1 MEKMKRVAI
10 IGTGSYVPEKVLS
23 NFDLEKK
30 VDTSD
35 EWIKNRTG
43 ICERHIS
50 DEQTPTS
57 KLAIEAAK
65 KALDAAGVK
74 PEDLD
79 FILVATV
86 CPDMLFPA
94 TACLVQSALGA
105 KRAAAFDISAG
116 CTGFIYGLELSRSL
130 INADPARKILL
141 IGAEELTKLLDWTDR
156 TTCVLFGDG
165 AGAVVLA
172 SVDED
177 RGIISSYLG
186 ADGTLGNLLYMPGG
200 GSLNPTSH
208 KTVDEK
214 MHFVKMAGNQV
225 YKHAVRTMINCATK
239 VLKMAEITQD
249 RVEILIVHQ
258 ANNRIIEAVARR
270 LRLPMEKVFVNI
282 EKYGNTSSA
291 SIPIALDEAV
301 RTGRITAGGIV
312 LLVSFGAGFTWG
324 AVLLKW

>member
-1 MEKMKRVAI
+1 MKRVAI
-10 IGTGSYVPEKVLS
+10 LGTGSYVPEKVLS

-30 VDTSD
+30 IDTSN
-35 EWIKNRTG
+35 EWITNRTG
-43 ICERHIS
+43 IYERHVS

-57 KLAIEAAK
+57 KLAVEAAE
-65 KALDAAGVK
+65 KALDAACVK
-74 PEDLD
+74 PKELD

-86 CPDMLFPA
+86 CPDMLFPS

-105 KRAAAFDISAG
+105 KRAAAFDLSAG
-116 CTGFIYGLELSRSL
+116 CTGFIYGLEFSRSM
-130 INADPARKILL
+130 IIADPTRKILL
-141 IGAEELTKLLDWTDR
+141 IGAEELTKILDWTDR

-186 ADGTLGNLLYMPGG
+186 ADGALGNLLYMPGG
-200 GSLNPTSH
+200 GSLYPTSH

-214 MHFVKMAGNQV
+214 MHFVKMSGNQV
-225 YKHAVRTMINCATK
+225 YKHAIRTMIDCATK
-239 VLKMAEITQD
+239 VLKMADITQD
-249 RVEILIVHQ
+249 RVETLIVHQ

-270 LRLPMEKVFVNI
+270 LKFPMEKVFVNI

-301 RTGRITAGGIV
+301 RAGRIAAGGIV